1 MALCD
6 DYSYGYAVLRL
17 WLGFGGPVFFGGALT
32 ASTAAL
38 STGGSTCR
46 RPFRPRGRLR
56 RPSAAFAATR
66 AALAAVTSPGPIS
79 AIWAGSAAA
88 ISAAATLAAADISAV
103 SHPASL
109 TITFGRPMR
118 RPICSLKTSAATIP
132 DLSDTA
138 ATYDGVALQFAQSLA
153 PAGQDHRRAM
163 LYLRGELE
171 RSRLA
176 IFPISPSPSKSS
188 WRAS

>member
-1 MALCD
+1 M
-6 DYSYGYAVLRL
+6 
-17 WLGFGGPVFFGGALT
+17 
-32 ASTAAL
+32 
-38 STGGSTCR
+38 
-46 RPFRPRGRLR
+46 
-56 RPSAAFAATR
+56 
-66 AALAAVTSPGPIS
+66 
-79 AIWAGSAAA
+79 
-88 ISAAATLAAADISAV
+88 
-103 SHPASL
+103 
-109 TITFGRPMR
+109 ITFGRPMR